1 MTTFPFPNFTFANL
15 FNCNARQKLS
25 KAGLRSRFLPF
36 IQQLEEGKPTVEKM
50 LPCLVRRERGG
61 GKAVQNN
68 NKKEGW
74 KKGEGKYFEWPVYRV
89 HAAVTEKC
97 LTNI

>member
-61 GKAVQNN
+61 G
-68 NKKEGW
+68 EGST
-74 KKGEGKYFEWPVYRV
+74 KQQQKGRVEEGGGEI
-89 HAAVTEKC
+89 
-97 LTNI
+97 L